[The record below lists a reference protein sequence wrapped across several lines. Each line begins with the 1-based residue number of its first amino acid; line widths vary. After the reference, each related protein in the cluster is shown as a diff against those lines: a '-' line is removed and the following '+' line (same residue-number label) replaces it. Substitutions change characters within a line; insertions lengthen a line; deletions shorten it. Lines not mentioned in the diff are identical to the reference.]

1 MAWETLGGE
10 GYGRVDMRVTSE
22 GEPWVLEV
30 NPNPDLSTDAG
41 FAGMARVH
49 GWDYDA
55 LVGQVVQEAL
65 TRSRRSTAERIMRQ
79 ITG

>member
-1 MAWETLGGE
+1 
-10 GYGRVDMRVTSE
+10 
-22 GEPWVLEV
+22 VLEV

-55 LVGQVVQEAL
+55 LVERVVEEAM
-65 TRSRRSTAERIMRQ
+65 TRSRRRSTAELLMRQ